1 MVEESNQTSRATK
14 TTMYNEQYSRKYNV
28 RIINYPQKMDEK
40 LH

>member
-1 MVEESNQTSRATK
+1 MVEESNQRSRVTK
-14 TTMYNEQYSRKYNV
+14 TTMYNV